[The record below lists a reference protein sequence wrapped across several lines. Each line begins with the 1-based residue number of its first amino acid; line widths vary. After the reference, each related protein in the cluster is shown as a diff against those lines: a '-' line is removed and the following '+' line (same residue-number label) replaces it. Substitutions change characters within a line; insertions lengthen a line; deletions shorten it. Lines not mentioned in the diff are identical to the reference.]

1 MQKMANRIGELGDD
15 EVSDTLGFL
24 NVHYFAAG
32 ASLFG
37 NEAQGAYEYD
47 GNSYVGR
54 NEHVPGFDTCVE
66 CHGTHAL
73 EVLYE
78 ECGECHDGVA
88 SEEDLQNIRVSEVDY
103 DGDGDVTEGIANEV
117 ETMREALLLAMQDY
131 TAGIEGIDGIT
142 YDSHAYP
149 YFFNEADER
158 YATWTPALLRAA
170 YNYQYASK
178 DPGGFAHNG
187 QYILQTLYDSLADVG
202 GDVSSM
208 TRPEG

>member
-1 MQKMANRIGELGDD
+1 MFNVTVCVGSSCHIKGARDVIASFNQLIKENGLESNLCLNCHQGRQSTVSVKNRIGELGDD

-66 CHGTHAL
+66 CHDTHAL

-78 ECGECHDGVA
+78 ECGECHDGQ
-88 SEEDLQNIRVSEVDY
+88 SRCC
-103 DGDGDVTEGIANEV
+103 
-117 ETMREALLLAMQDY
+117 
-131 TAGIEGIDGIT
+131 
-142 YDSHAYP
+142 P
-149 YFFNEADER
+149 
-158 YATWTPALLRAA
+158 
-170 YNYQYASK
+170 
-178 DPGGFAHNG
+178 DPC
-187 QYILQTLYDSLADVG
+187 D
-202 GDVSSM
+202 
-208 TRPEG
+208 